1 LTLGSTI
8 YIGLDGMEPIVW
20 ILIGVFALV
29 AFRLACELAILPFQ
43 IYEVLV
49 EIRESRVKPDG
60 NPPWN

>member
-1 LTLGSTI
+1 
-8 YIGLDGMEPIVW
+8 MEPIVW